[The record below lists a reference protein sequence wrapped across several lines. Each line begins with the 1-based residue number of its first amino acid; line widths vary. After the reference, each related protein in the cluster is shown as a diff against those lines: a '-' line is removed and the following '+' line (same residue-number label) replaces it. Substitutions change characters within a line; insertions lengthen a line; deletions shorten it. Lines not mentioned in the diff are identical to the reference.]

1 MRKRKLPQMSSKS
14 DQIIRLR
21 TENPILRLTQIAD
34 RIGVNKSYAHK
45 VLSKAE
51 LPTKSV
57 LINKKHLPKRVVCRA
72 CNGDVSKA
80 TESHSARVHHI
91 HDACR
96 YEYFNIIVNCRFCKV
111 AFRRKRITLISAAP
125 HSTYIYCSRKCYAK
139 GMKSDSTYDLRI
151 TRQKSAKSIDS
162 D

>member
-1 MRKRKLPQMSSKS
+1 MISKR

-34 RIGVNKSYAHK
+34 RVGVRKSYAHK
-45 VLSKAE
+45 VLTNAE

-57 LINKKHLPKRVVCRA
+57 LINKKHLSKRIVCRA

-96 YEYFNIIVNCRFCKV
+96 YEYFNIIVNCRFCRV
-111 AFRRKRITLISAAP
+111 AFRRKRVTLISAAP
-125 HSTYIYCSRKCYAK
+125 HSTYIYCSRACYAK
-139 GMKSDSTYDLRI
+139 GMKNDSTYDLRLSN
-151 TRQKSAKSIDS
+151 QKRNTSVDPE
-162 D
+162 

>member
-1 MRKRKLPQMSSKS
+1 MFSKS

-34 RIGVNKSYAHK
+34 KVGVRKSYAHK
-45 VLSKAE
+45 VLAKAA

-96 YEYFNIIVNCRFCKV
+96 YEYFNIIVNCRFCRV
-111 AFRRKRITLISAAP
+111 VFRRKRNLIIAAAP
-125 HSTYIYCSRKCYAK
+125 FSTYIYCGRTCYEK
-139 GMKSDSTYDLRI
+139 GMKNDSTYDLRI
-151 TRQKSAKSIDS
+151 TRQKGVKNIDS

>member
-1 MRKRKLPQMSSKS
+1 MTSKRE
-14 DQIIRLR
+14 QIIRLR

-34 RIGVNKSYAHK
+34 RVGVRKSYAHK
-45 VLSKAE
+45 VLTNAE
-51 LPTKSV
+51 LSTKSV
-57 LINKKHLPKRVVCRA
+57 LINKRYLPKRVICRA

-80 TESHSARVHHI
+80 TESHAARVHHI

-139 GMKSDSTYDLRI
+139 GMKSDSTYDLRLS
-151 TRQKSAKSIDS
+151 RQKAASNIDEE
-162 D
+162 